1 MLGLN
6 TSGQST
12 DAERDGGRVFGVV
25 RRYYKRIAA
34 SNKAWH
40 QRKLTGVY
48 QDAIELCGGS
58 LVAAGG
64 YVTTFGVTFGLV
76 FTLFL
81 KTMLLDLI
89 RSGRAWDYAVLLWW
103 AFAPFCVAWVG
114 LYFEFFAPSESPIY
128 FDRAN
133 RKVYYV
139 SRSKRRRF
147 ILFGPS
153 RIEARSVD
161 WSLVDAEHQT
171 TAGGSAV
178 SVRSIDHLVF
188 LMRTSA
194 TDPTIAG
201 FYVIGNIEFPNELWE
216 YIRAYM
222 EEGAAPLMADEAPPV
237 KGGEQFEMMAA
248 LRERKH
254 NYWSDWKTR
263 PLTMIWQHLALPLFV
278 VFFVVNRLVVW
289 SAQTVKWPP
298 EVKPAL
304 GVPVT
309 EADVQA
315 DRAHK
320 LRAASPSAAP
330 YQPRKKKH

>member
-6 TSGQST
+6 TSGRST

-64 YVTTFGVTFGLV
+64 YVTTFGLASAAVYLYFLGNGLLLDFAERRGFLFTFGLICA
-76 FTLFL
+76 FPIFL
-81 KTMLLDLI
+81 I
-89 RSGRAWDYAVLLWW
+89 
-103 AFAPFCVAWVG
+103 G

-128 FDRAN
+128 FDRAK
-133 RKVYYV
+133 RKVYDA

-161 WSLVDAEHQT
+161 WSLVDTEHQT

-178 SVRSIDHLVF
+178 SVRSINHLVF

-201 FYVIGNIEFPNELWE
+201 LYVIGNIEFPMSFGNTSEPTW
-216 YIRAYM
+216 R
-222 EEGAAPLMADEAPPV
+222 
-237 KGGEQFEMMAA
+237 
-248 LRERKH
+248 
-254 NYWSDWKTR
+254 
-263 PLTMIWQHLALPLFV
+263 
-278 VFFVVNRLVVW
+278 
-289 SAQTVKWPP
+289 
-298 EVKPAL
+298 
-304 GVPVT
+304 
-309 EADVQA
+309 
-315 DRAHK
+315 RAH
-320 LRAASPSAAP
+320 R
-330 YQPRKKKH
+330 R